1 MPIQMYLMIRK
12 LANEANY
19 MTIPSDVCAVEIK
32 FYGCKEV
39 MHSKKKKQKNLHE
52 EVIVSGKI

>member
-1 MPIQMYLMIRK
+1 MPIQMYLMIKK
-12 LANEANY
+12 LANEAND

-39 MHSKKKKQKNLHE
+39 MHSKKKKKKTYMKKL
-52 EVIVSGKI
+52 